1 MTRQQI
7 ETALDNGLLEVQWG
21 NGKWYKVRRNGAT
34 KTWKRDAER
43 FAIPC
48 KTGFRD
54 CFTIA
59 FYSCDVGP
67 SSGLLLDSQYI
78 RVVE

>member
-1 MTRQQI
+1 MTQQEI
-7 ETALDNGLLEVQWG
+7 ETALDSGRLETRWA
-21 NGKWYKVRRNGAT
+21 NGKWYAVRRNGAT
-34 KTWKRDAER
+34 RTWKRDKDR

-59 FYSCDVGP
+59 TYGEDARSAWFP
-67 SSGLLLDSQYI
+67 IDSPYF
-78 RVVE
+78 RVKP